1 MEEDEADYNV
11 DNYEINEL
19 VDIIGL
25 DYPVT
30 KDDIEDA
37 SLFLIKQYTQS
48 KEPLMVAFVKDVREK
63 LEEYLFEN
71 HIDEILREEHGIM
84 TTFAKKPT
92 KENATFVQD
101 REDHN
106 VTIVNE
112 DHQTMQQNRVNFPL
126 NPRQGFMNKI
136 LRNTD
141 TKIINIDSHYRDNL
155 LLDASGYNAKSS
167 STDFMVNF
175 NEPLVNVLSMKLFS
189 YEIPVHWYTF
199 SEKYGTNRFM
209 IDNSSVVIPDGNY
222 TASELIADISSAL
235 TAAGTGCG
243 ISLNTKT
250 NRVTITTGSTSK
262 KISFYNDT
270 LFNAHHSTYCGIKYN
285 TSERSGPKID
295 YNLGWL
301 LGFRKTTYTG
311 AISYPGEALIDTAG
325 IKYLY
330 ITLDDF
336 NHHHNAKQVTNLYQD
351 KETLKLPSYYKY
363 YKDSDCVPANVP
375 VDTNERSDAGNKL
388 TQAQLFAINQILL
401 DNASSDLDRHTGNV
415 DSDIIAR
422 IQVPFTNGNSFRYLI
437 NQESSL
443 ANNSRQ
449 YYGPVTIKRMRVRLV
464 DDKGNDIDL
473 NNMDWSFSLIVEQ
486 LYEY

>member
-1 MEEDEADYNV
+1 MENEADYNV

-19 VDIIGL
+19 VDVIGL

-63 LEEYLFEN
+63 LEEYMFEN
-71 HIDEILREEHGIM
+71 NIDEILREEHGIM
-84 TTFAKKPT
+84 TNFAKKPI
-92 KENATFVQD
+92 EDNANFVED

-106 VTIVNE
+106 VTIINE

-155 LLDASGYNAKSS
+155 LLDASGYNPKSS
-167 STDFMVNF
+167 STDFIVNF
-175 NEPLVNVLSMKLFS
+175 NEPLTNVLSMKLFS

-199 SEKYGTNRFM
+199 SEKYGTNR
-209 IDNSSVVIPDGNY
+209 IVVDNSMVVIPDGNY
-222 TASELIADISSAL
+222 TATELIADISSAL

-250 NRVTITTGSTSK
+250 NRVTITSNSVTK
-262 KISFYNDT
+262 KISFYNDA
-270 LFNAHHSTYCGIKYN
+270 LFRAHHSIYCSGKYN
-285 TSERSGPKID
+285 TTERSGPKID

-301 LGFRKTTYTG
+301 LGFRKTSYTG
-311 AISYPGEALIDTAG
+311 SLIYPGEALLDTAG
-325 IKYLY
+325 IKYVY

-336 NHHHNAKQVTNLYQD
+336 NHHHNSKQVTNLYQD
-351 KETLKLPSYYKY
+351 KETFKMPSYYKHY
-363 YKDSDCVPANVP
+363 VDVNCDPTTDIRDP
-375 VDTNERSDAGNKL
+375 VTGNRL
-388 TQAQLFAINQILL
+388 TQAQQFAINQILI
-401 DNASSDLDRHTGNV
+401 DNTASDLERHTGNV

-422 IQVPFTNGNSFRYLI
+422 IQVPYSNGNSFRYLI

-443 ANNSRQ
+443 SNNTRQ
-449 YYGPVTIKRMRVRLV
+449 YYGPVTIKRMRVRLL

-473 NNMDWSFSLIVEQ
+473 NNMDWSFSLVVEQ